1 MLVLSWPL
9 RSALSLG
16 PASTAGSS
24 RDAGRKPGRE
34 GPGGGA
40 RRSAT
45 PGPVT
50 SALGRHLLRPRAI
63 GPRARHSPRRA
74 RPRPPKDK
82 AEGAGRGSA
91 AVLRPGRLSP
101 PRPIV
106 RTHRTPPAGSS
117 SQTSLGPATR
127 HGPAPGP
134 CLPAKATGWAPLLA
148 LRGLQAAAERR
159 AALACALRKA
169 AAAPAPGGGGREAVR
184 GSRSAALPG
193 NGLSARPANTV
204 FHILPPRRGDYISV
218 PGLRPRAVDGGA
230 AGAQVWVLGS

>member
-91 AVLRPGRLSP
+91 AVLRPGRHSP

-106 RTHRTPPAGSS
+106 HTHRTPPAGSS

-134 CLPAKATGWAPLLA
+134 PAYLPRLPGGRLSLRCEGCRRLPSAGRPWPAPYVK
-148 LRGLQAAAERR
+148 RRRPQRQAAEGGRR
-159 AALACALRKA
+159 RA
-169 AAAPAPGGGGREAVR
+169 AAAPLRYLATASAPGQPTPCSISFRPGAGITSVCR
-184 GSRSAALPG
+184 GSALV
-193 NGLSARPANTV
+193 L
-204 FHILPPRRGDYISV
+204 
-218 PGLRPRAVDGGA
+218 
-230 AGAQVWVLGS
+230 WVGE